1 MRAKQIDH
9 IPQSVIASTSHHYF
23 NPSRAER
30 PFNQTQNGDLYPM
43 KATVKTYLAELKSR
57 HQITEEQRE
66 QYAQKAEDV
75 YRHNGYIAQY
85 PGLTAHD
92 ICQKLVDLLPQ
103 GYTYHSVLNQGLYN
117 VLSMTKPQDVQEAEI
132 AEFRA
137 MAVAKVEEQAAA
149 KIQAELDDF
158 VAEEEARAVEAAQQ
172 KERDRIAQLKADLLA
187 EMSKP

>member
-1 MRAKQIDH
+1 
-9 IPQSVIASTSHHYF
+9 
-23 NPSRAER
+23 
-30 PFNQTQNGDLYPM
+30 M
-43 KATVKTYLAELKSR
+43 KTNVKTYLAELKER
-57 HQITEEQRE
+57 YQITDEQRE

-75 YRHNGYIAQY
+75 YRHSGYIAHY

-103 GYTYHSVLNQGLYN
+103 GFTYLSVLNHGIYN
-117 VLSMTKPQDVQEAEI
+117 DLNMTKPQGVQEAEI

-137 MAVAKVEEQAAA
+137 MAVAEVEQRAAA

-172 KERDRIAQLKADLLA
+172 KERDRITQLKADLLA
-187 EMSKP
+187 EMSKS

>member
-1 MRAKQIDH
+1 
-9 IPQSVIASTSHHYF
+9 
-23 NPSRAER
+23 
-30 PFNQTQNGDLYPM
+30 M

-57 HQITEEQRE
+57 HQITDEQRE

-75 YRHNGYIAQY
+75 YRQSGYVAQY

-103 GYTYHSVLNQGLYN
+103 GYAYHSVINQGLYN
-117 VLSMTKPQDVQEAEI
+117 VLSMTKPQDLQEAEI